1 MNVFETNGRFEKQ
14 LPDFLVKSQ
23 QYSLV
28 VTDMSGYYVY
38 VNEVF
43 RQRFSFIAE
52 DFIGIHSFVT
62 IHPDDHNLCL
72 NAVYACI
79 ANPEQIVQVKLRKPD
94 ANKQDYYW
102 TAWEFSAFYNV
113 ENLLAGILCIGHDVT
128 DIEHSQYNLIH
139 ITDKMDSL
147 IEEIS
152 DSFIQVD
159 REWQIKKCNG
169 ISSTILELESN
180 CIIGQKLS
188 VLLPGFPDFNHTLHP
203 IQASPSKRSFNYEY
217 YHQTLHKWFST
228 ILYPTKEGYNIF
240 LRDITK
246 DYLQQAQIKES
257 EYKLKAIINSTRHS
271 NLLLNVKGELINYN
285 KAAKEG
291 TYGYF
296 HENLQIGKHLKSI
309 LPKESADT
317 FEVYFTRALHGE
329 DVVIEV
335 ERTIN
340 GKPEWFE
347 VTYTPVF
354 DDEQSLIGVSKDT
367 VNITDRKLA
376 KMTIEAQERILRFM
390 YDSTTDA
397 CSFIDRDFR
406 FRYLNKVSRQLSEKL
421 LGKKA
426 SIGDRAIDYILP
438 PLQAEFQQ
446 LFESVIKGAEVNV
459 ERFDGTD
466 WWQVVMKPVFDNTQQ
481 IIGISQ
487 NFKNIT
493 EKKKIELQLIKQNN
507 ILRGIAY
514 QQSHELRRPVAAI
527 LGLCDLIQYETSG
540 SDNELNILIE
550 NLKIT
555 VQELDDSI
563 RQAVK
568 QVNEFEKME
577 NTTT

>member
-1 MNVFETNGRFEKQ
+1 
-14 LPDFLVKSQ
+14 
-23 QYSLV
+23 
-28 VTDMSGYYVY
+28 
-38 VNEVF
+38 
-43 RQRFSFIAE
+43 
-52 DFIGIHSFVT
+52 
-62 IHPDDHNLCL
+62 
-72 NAVYACI
+72 
-79 ANPEQIVQVKLRKPD
+79 
-94 ANKQDYYW
+94 
-102 TAWEFSAFYNV
+102 
-113 ENLLAGILCIGHDVT
+113 
-128 DIEHSQYNLIH
+128 
-139 ITDKMDSL
+139 
-147 IEEIS
+147 
-152 DSFIQVD
+152 
-159 REWQIKKCNG
+159 
-169 ISSTILELESN
+169 
-180 CIIGQKLS
+180 
-188 VLLPGFPDFNHTLHP
+188 
-203 IQASPSKRSFNYEY
+203 
-217 YHQTLHKWFST
+217 
-228 ILYPTKEGYNIF
+228 
-240 LRDITK
+240 
-246 DYLQQAQIKES
+246 
-257 EYKLKAIINSTRHS
+257 
-271 NLLLNVKGELINYN
+271 
-285 KAAKEG
+285 
-291 TYGYF
+291 
-296 HENLQIGKHLKSI
+296 
-309 LPKESADT
+309 ESADT

-466 WWQVVMKPVFDNTQQ
+466 WWQVVMKPVFDNTHQ